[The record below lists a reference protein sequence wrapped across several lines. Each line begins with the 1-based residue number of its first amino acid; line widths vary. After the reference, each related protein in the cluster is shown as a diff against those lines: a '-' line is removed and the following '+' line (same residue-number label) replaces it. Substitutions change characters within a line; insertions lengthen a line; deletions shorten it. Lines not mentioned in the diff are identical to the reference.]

1 MTRRTVRWRLTFV
14 YSGLF
19 LLSGAALLLITYL
32 LVAGGFPVVQLRDA
46 PEGDGIMRICAQPDG
61 PVVTDG
67 EFTACAERAR
77 DLMAAQ
83 QAETLRR
90 LFLRSGAALAIMT
103 VASVGLGWLVAGRV
117 LRPLRTITATTRRI
131 SASDLHQRLAMTGQ
145 QDEMKEL
152 GDTIDG
158 LLARLEAAFD
168 AQRQFV
174 SNASHELRTPLARQR
189 TLLEV
194 ALADP
199 APTAASLRAV
209 CRRALAAGEQ
219 QERLIEALLTLAR
232 GERGLDRRESLD
244 LRAITDAVVEAR
256 REEASARTV
265 RVDTDL
271 APATMRG
278 DARLTERLVANL
290 VDNAIR
296 HNRTGGTVEVATGTS
311 AGMATLTVT
320 NTGPVIAQEQLAHL
334 FQPFARLAPDR
345 TTRDGL
351 GLGLPIVTAITTA
364 HDATLDARPLP
375 TGGLAITVRC
385 PTLAFLPT
393 RE

>member
-1 MTRRTVRWRLTFV
+1 MTRGTVRWRLTCV

-19 LLSGAALLLITYL
+19 LLSGAALLVITYL
-32 LVAGGFPVVQLRDA
+32 LVAGGFPVIQLRDA
-46 PEGDGIMRICAQPDG
+46 PDGEGIMRICAQPDG
-61 PVVTDG
+61 SVVTDG
-67 EFTACAERAR
+67 EFTACAEQAR

-90 LFLRSGAALAIMT
+90 LLFRSAAALAIMT
-103 VASVGLGWLVAGRV
+103 VVSVGLGWLMAGRV

-131 SASDLHQRLAMTGQ
+131 SASDLHERLAMTGKR
-145 QDEMKEL
+145 DEMKEL

-158 LLARLEAAFD
+158 LLTRLEAAFG

-174 SNASHELRTPLARQR
+174 ANASHELRTPLARQR

-199 APTAASLRAV
+199 DPTAAHLAAV
-209 CRRALAAGEQ
+209 CRRVLAAGEQ
-219 QERLIEALLTLAR
+219 QERLIEAMLTLTR

-244 LRAITDAVVEAR
+244 LRAITSAVVEAR
-256 REEASARTV
+256 GAEAAARAV

-271 APATMRG
+271 AAAGARG
-278 DARLTERLVANL
+278 DARLAERLVANL

-296 HNRTGGTVEVATGTS
+296 HNTAGGTVTVATGTRD
-311 AGMATLTVT
+311 GMATLTVT
-320 NTGPVIAQEQLAHL
+320 NTGPVIPPERLDHL
-334 FQPFARLAPDR
+334 FQPFARLTPDR
-345 TTRDGL
+345 TANGDGV
-351 GLGLPIVTAITTA
+351 GLGLPIVAAIAAA
-364 HDATLDARPLP
+364 HHAHLDARPRP
-375 TGGLAITVRC
+375 GGGLSVTVR
-385 PTLAFLPT
+385 LLVNLPT

>member
-19 LLSGAALLLITYL
+19 LLSGAALLVITYL
-32 LVAGGFPVVQLRDA
+32 LVAGGFPVVQLRDV
-46 PEGDGIMRICAQPDG
+46 PDGDGIVRICAQPDG
-61 PVVTDG
+61 PVVADG
-67 EFTACAERAR
+67 EFAACAERAR
-77 DLMAAQ
+77 GMMAAQ
-83 QAETLRR
+83 RAETLDR
-90 LFLRSGAALAIMT
+90 LLLRSGAALAIMT

-117 LRPLRTITATTRRI
+117 LRPLRMITATTRHI
-131 SASDLHQRLAMTGQ
+131 SASDLHQRLAMSGQ
-145 QDEMKEL
+145 RDEMKEL

-244 LRAITDAVVEAR
+244 LRAIAGTVVEAH
-256 REEASARTV
+256 REEAAARTV

-278 DARLTERLVANL
+278 DAHLAERLVANL

-296 HNRTGGTVEVATGTS
+296 HNRTGGTVEVATGTA
-311 AGMATLTVT
+311 AGMATLRVT
-320 NTGPVIAQEQLAHL
+320 NTGPVIAREQLAHL

-345 TTRDGL
+345 TARDGL

-364 HDATLDARPLP
+364 HDAELDARPLP

-385 PTLAFLPT
+385 PM
-393 RE
+393 R